1 MIQQT
6 PLADITLLGGHVKDS
21 SNNTYS
27 SLKLIDNS
35 QILNPSTFGFIYSCE
50 MQSYSYSW

>member
-6 PLADITLLGGHVKDS
+6 YLANITLLGGQVTDS
-21 SNNTYS
+21 SYNTYS

-35 QILNPSTFGFIYSCE
+35 EILNSSTFGFISSCE